1 MFSCSRQDNLT
12 DLLFVFVCQEPTLFS
27 CSRQDNLTDLLFVFV
42 RQEPTLFSC
51 SRQDNLTDLLFVFV
65 CQEPTLFSCSIAD
78 NIKYGSL
85 NPDSVTDTEV
95 KHAAQ
100 MANAYD
106 FIRYFPEGFD
116 TMVGERG
123 VMLSGK

>member
-1 MFSCSRQDNLT
+1 MFSCSI
-12 DLLFVFVCQEPTLFS
+12 S
-27 CSRQDNLTDLLFVFV
+27 
-42 RQEPTLFSC
+42 
-51 SRQDNLTDLLFVFV
+51 
-65 CQEPTLFSCSIAD
+65 D

-85 NPDSVTDTEV
+85 TPDSVTEMEV

-106 FIRYFPEGFD
+106 FIRLFPEGFD

-123 VMLSGK
+123 VMLSGKSLCDVGETTVILA